1 MTTDV
6 SRETTPPT
14 LDLPMVRVRTRR
26 VNPITIGTPVQ
37 ITALLCL
44 TFIVLA
50 IVGMIGG
57 A

>member
-1 MTTDV
+1 MADTDV
-6 SRETTPPT
+6 SRETMP
-14 LDLPMVRVRTRR
+14 DISNVRVHSRR
-26 VNPITIGTPVQ
+26 VNPITIGTGVQ